1 MGVLDRVRQNQAN
14 RQKGLQGDTSHPGS
28 MAQSSLVLAEPP
40 HIKRLKGVVKMLR
53 TMIEANNDG
62 SGLAR
67 FAFIMTSLTDEL
79 AEDLAEYDELTIRA
93 FMFQIGEVISWIGHG
108 DNERLPEAVQ
118 VFADNIQATVT
129 NNAGTSPEPSTTT
142 R

>member
-1 MGVLDRVRQNQAN
+1 
-14 RQKGLQGDTSHPGS
+14 
-28 MAQSSLVLAEPP
+28 
-40 HIKRLKGVVKMLR
+40 MLR

-118 VFADNIQATVT
+118 LFADNIQPTVT